1 MSSNKSKNNEG
12 DQYVHLVG
20 KIVTFTHWGGDK
32 KNFLIK
38 KNDKDG
44 RKLEVSNID
53 GNDFGVLIYDNIG
66 QGRAVTRIEEV
77 NNSYKGD
84 KKFD

>member
-1 MSSNKSKNNEG
+1 MTSNKSKNNEG
-12 DQYVHLVG
+12 DRYDHLVG
-20 KIVTFTHWGGDK
+20 KNVTFTHWDGVK
-32 KNFLIK
+32 KIFLIN

-77 NNSYKGD
+77 IHSE
-84 KKFD
+84 

>member
-1 MSSNKSKNNEG
+1 MSSNKSKNYEG
-12 DQYVHLVG
+12 DQYDYLVG
-20 KIVTFTHWGGDK
+20 KIVTFTHWDESK

-53 GNDFGVLIYDNIG
+53 ENYFGVLIYDNIG
-66 QGRAVTRIEEV
+66 PGKAVTRIEEV
-77 NNSYKGD
+77 ENR
-84 KKFD
+84 